1 MQMQRPIHNA
11 FGPLKTA
18 ARRMQDTQALRSTK
32 HFKLGIDL
40 GGRTAWLYSSQALS
54 DDAVWLRLM
63 QPDMRF
69 LFSCCQIT

>member
-1 MQMQRPIHNA
+1 MQTHGHVHNPP
-11 FGPLKTA
+11 GPFEAA
-18 ARRMQDTQALRSTK
+18 ARRMQVTQALRSTK
-32 HFKLGIDL
+32 HFALGTAL
-40 GGRTAWLYSSQALS
+40 SSRTAWLYSSQALS